1 MKSHNYSLSLLV
13 ILILFTAPASVLADT
28 VVLLHG
34 YLGSSVEWQR
44 SKIIQQLDSSS
55 WQDAGVLNIQ
65 NDRVLSSQEKTNS
78 TRRTYRV
85 NLTSEQ
91 SIDAQAEQL
100 DQYIEYVRHHHP
112 DQQIILVG
120 HSAGGVVARL
130 YMVKNQSDD
139 LRALVTIASP
149 HLGTQNA
156 EYAQTIS
163 ENILSWVEGV
173 PGAEKLYRS
182 QGLFFDLIPGRSDN
196 LIAWLNVQKHPS
208 ARYYSIVREETDGA
222 IRDFIVPSWSQ
233 DMNEVFALRGL
244 SETYTVKSL
253 HSLTSKDGEILK
265 SILFDLYTI

>member
-1 MKSHNYSLSLLV
+1 MKSRIYSFSLL
-13 ILILFTAPASVLADT
+13 LFLSVFAAPVTVLADT

-34 YLGSSVEWQR
+34 YLGSSAEWKR
-44 SKIIQQLDSSS
+44 SNILQQLDSSS

-65 NDRVLSSQEKTNS
+65 DDRVQASKEKTNS

-85 NLTSEQ
+85 NLDSGQ

-100 DQYIEYVRHHHP
+100 DQYIKYVRHHHP

-120 HSAGGVVARL
+120 HSAGGVIARY
-130 YMVKNQSDD
+130 YMVKKPRDD

-163 ENILSWVEGV
+163 ENILPWVEGI

-196 LIAWLNVQKHPS
+196 LIAWLNVQEHPS
-208 ARYYSIVREETDGA
+208 ARYYSIVREETDDA
-222 IRDFIVPSWSQ
+222 VRDFIVPSWSQ
-233 DMNEVFALRGL
+233 DMNEVFALRGR
-244 SETYTVKSL
+244 SATYTIKSL